1 MSDPYAIILG
11 INKRKEKNVSIR
23 KLEIF
28 SIHRRRC
35 GICISIRPKWV
46 YVSQVKR
53 VPAEMFSAMNA
64 DAIRSLIGSIS
75 EMPKS
80 EIQAE
85 LDRINEGYQQ
95 AYLALA

>member
-1 MSDPYAIILG
+1 MSQFANWKSFPFTVDGVEFVSLLDPNGSMY
-11 INKRKEKNVSIR
+11 
-23 KLEIF
+23 
-28 SIHRRRC
+28 
-35 GICISIRPKWV
+35 
-46 YVSQVKR
+46 SQVKR